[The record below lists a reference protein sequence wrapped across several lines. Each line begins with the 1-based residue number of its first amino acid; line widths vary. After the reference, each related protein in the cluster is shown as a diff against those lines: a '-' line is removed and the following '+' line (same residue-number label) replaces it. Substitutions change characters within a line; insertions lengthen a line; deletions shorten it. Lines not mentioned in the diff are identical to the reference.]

1 MTSVIVDVDDTIID
15 TQRRIQ
21 AVWSHLLG
29 GKIPLQAVQKL
40 STQQIFEKYASSDQ
54 KARVN
59 ELRKR
64 FWDILLCSEKV
75 GIELVKL
82 DEPIPYAANALQK
95 WSENCK
101 VVYLTGRPETNR
113 DLTLDQL
120 KKFGFPTGNTQL
132 VMYDLE
138 DYARAKGASSG
149 PTLAEARLRLLTV
162 MSKQHKFARVV
173 DDYPGYFTIYRQFNI
188 PDRIGLLRSEK
199 FSTQDY
205 INEGGTRVV
214 ESWKQ
219 LEDDLPRL
227 V

>member
-1 MTSVIVDVDDTIID
+1 LISVIVDVDDTIID

-21 AVWSHLLG
+21 AIWSHLLG

-40 STQQIFEKYASSDQ
+40 NTQQIFAKYASSNQ

-75 GIELVKL
+75 GIKLVKL
-82 DEPIPYAANALQK
+82 DEPIPYAADILQK
-95 WSENCK
+95 WSKNCK
-101 VVYLTGRPETNR
+101 LVYLTGRPETNR
-113 DLTLDQL
+113 DLTLEQL
-120 KKFGFPTGNTQL
+120 KKFGFPIDNTQL

-138 DYARAKGASSG
+138 DYACAKGASVG
-149 PTLAEARLRLLTV
+149 PTLAEARLRLLTE

-173 DDYPGYFTIYRQFNI
+173 DDYPGYFTLYRQFNI

-199 FSTQDY
+199 FSTQNY
-205 INEGGTRVV
+205 IDEGATKVV

-219 LEDDLPRL
+219 LEDDLPRPI
-227 V
+227 

>member
-1 MTSVIVDVDDTIID
+1 LISVIVDVDDTIID

-21 AVWSHLLG
+21 AIWSHLLG

-40 STQQIFEKYASSDQ
+40 NTQQIFAKYASSNQ

-75 GIELVKL
+75 GIKLVKL
-82 DEPIPYAANALQK
+82 DEPIPYAADILQK
-95 WSENCK
+95 WSKNCK
-101 VVYLTGRPETNR
+101 LVYLTGRPETNR
-113 DLTLDQL
+113 DLTLEQL
-120 KKFGFPTGNTQL
+120 KKFGFPIDNTQL

-138 DYARAKGASSG
+138 DYACAKGASAG
-149 PTLAEARLRLLTV
+149 PTLAEARLRLLTE

-173 DDYPGYFTIYRQFNI
+173 DDYPGYFTLYRQFNI

-199 FSTQDY
+199 FSTQNY
-205 INEGGTRVV
+205 IDEGATKVV

-219 LEDDLPRL
+219 LEDDLPRPI
-227 V
+227 